1 MAQIGNKYNVLLFAW
16 HIKDGQRK
24 PCFQNTAWACIPVW
38 KKIKHIFPQQLHVFL
53 FQLIPIYVKEIFE
66 THFLKKYLFPFC
78 KSSVVLSDL
87 FLLSYFRL
95 SKELQRP
102 RSGSLSSWHF
112 KISDDLPRLP
122 HKQAQAQ
129 TRWSIRVCE
138 ETTIYH
144 LAQL

>member
-1 MAQIGNKYNVLLFAW
+1 MLASLCWCLDGPNWKQI
-16 HIKDGQRK
+16 Q
-24 PCFQNTAWACIPVW
+24 CITFRLAYQGWPTKAMFSKHCVGVHTRLK

-129 TRWSIRVCE
+129 TR
-138 ETTIYH
+138 
-144 LAQL
+144 